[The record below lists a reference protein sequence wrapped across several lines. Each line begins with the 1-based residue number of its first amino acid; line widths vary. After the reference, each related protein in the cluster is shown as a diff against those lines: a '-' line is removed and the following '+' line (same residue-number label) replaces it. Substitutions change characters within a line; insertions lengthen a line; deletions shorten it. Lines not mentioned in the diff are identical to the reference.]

1 MRPLIC
7 QLLLTKFPWIISIPA
22 PVVDASLSLF
32 PFSPEYSLPEL
43 ARVMQKI
50 IRNHLKI
57 R

>member
-50 IRNHLKI
+50 IRNRLKI